1 MKIEFY
7 DFGEIEND
15 KLKYAVIVSRHKNK
29 LILVRHEER
38 TTWEIPGGRREP
50 NEEIFDTA
58 KRELQEETGAKE
70 FIIEKVTIYSVEQNG
85 EKSYGGLFYA
95 EIKVFESLNYE
106 IEEIK
111 EFDFLPENLTYKE
124 IQPKL
129 LKKVEEW
136 EEKCQ

>member
-7 DFGEIEND
+7 DFEEIPND

-50 NEEIFDTA
+50 NEEILHTA

-70 FIIEKVTIYSVEQNG
+70 FRIEKVSLYSVEKNG
-85 EKSYGGLFYA
+85 DKSYGGLFYA
-95 EIKVFESLNYE
+95 EIKEFGDLQYE
-106 IEEIK
+106 IAETK
-111 EFDFLPENLTYKE
+111 EFELLPKNLTYPE

-136 EEKCQ
+136 EKKCQ

>member
-38 TTWEIPGGRREP
+38 VTWEIPGGRREP

-58 KRELQEETGAKE
+58 KRELQEETGAKD
-70 FIIEKVTIYSVEQNG
+70 FTIEKVALYSVDRDG

-95 EIKVFESLNYE
+95 EIKEFGDLQYE
-106 IEEIK
+106 IAETR
-111 EFDFLPENLTYKE
+111 EFELLPKNLTYPE

-129 LKKVEEW
+129 LEKVEEW
-136 EEKCQ
+136 EKKCQ

>member
-38 TTWEIPGGRREP
+38 TTWEIPGGRRES